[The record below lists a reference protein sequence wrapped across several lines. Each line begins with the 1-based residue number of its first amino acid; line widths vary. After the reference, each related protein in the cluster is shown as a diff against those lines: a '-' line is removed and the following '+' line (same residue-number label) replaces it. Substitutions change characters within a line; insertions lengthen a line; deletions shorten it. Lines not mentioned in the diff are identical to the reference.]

1 MMPKGL
7 MSFSLQITSVGHK
20 LHFEAQAEVG
30 QGLMLA
36 TPKMMEMPIEDCL
49 VQVASV
55 ALTLAPVQMT
65 MRELTAGVMSVA
77 STEAVGPR
85 SQIP

>member
-1 MMPKGL
+1 

-36 TPKMMEMPIEDCL
+36 TPKMMEMPIDERL
-49 VQVASV
+49 VQVDSEA